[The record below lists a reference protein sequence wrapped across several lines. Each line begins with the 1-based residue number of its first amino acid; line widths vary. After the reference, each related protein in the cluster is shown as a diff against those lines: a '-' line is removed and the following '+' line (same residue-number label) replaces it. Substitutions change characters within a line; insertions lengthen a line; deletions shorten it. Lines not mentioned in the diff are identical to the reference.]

1 MDSQPRDAA
10 FWAKNVTT
18 LKLGQVP
25 AEAVNLNVTGRR
37 VVGPVQG
44 FGKMWQKTM
53 RVTLDGAK
61 VAPAEVISTWKAEF
75 QRFWPERNWFYAP
88 LAGIAPARSPS
99 STWACPAA

>member
-1 MDSQPRDAA
+1 
-10 FWAKNVTT
+10 
-18 LKLGQVP
+18 
-25 AEAVNLNVTGRR
+25 
-37 VVGPVQG
+37 
-44 FGKMWQKTM
+44 MWQKTM
-53 RVTLDGAK
+53 RVTLAGAE